1 MLFGTTA
8 KSGTGP
14 HCGVGVVVE
23 GDESCVP
30 ATTVVLAM
38 GPWTSKAQEWLKGLP
53 GISGHKYYSIVLR
66 PSAPVPGDCLF
77 TTFLSSMGGAHRTV
91 DFPTSSWPCTAV

>member
-1 MLFGTTA
+1 MI
-8 KSGTGP
+8 
-14 HCGVGVVVE
+14 VE
-23 GDESCVP
+23 GRESCVP

-38 GPWTSKAQEWLKGLP
+38 GPWTSKAQDWLKGLP

-77 TTFLSSMGGAHRTV
+77 TTFVSSSGGAGPVVQRTPPLV
-91 DFPTSSWPCTAV
+91 LGHSCPVAVL